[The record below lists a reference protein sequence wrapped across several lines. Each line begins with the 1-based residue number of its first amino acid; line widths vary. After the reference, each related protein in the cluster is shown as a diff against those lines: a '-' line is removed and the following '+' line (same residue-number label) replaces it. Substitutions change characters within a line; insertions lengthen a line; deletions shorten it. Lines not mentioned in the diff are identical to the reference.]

1 MINNVNISTSSFF
14 LLSFQG
20 APTMCESPNST
31 PHAGS
36 LSKIIVQS
44 PEQEQQR
51 RKNNQSSPHLCT
63 VQKHLFSR
71 ESNKFTLLCANNKN
85 NAENNRPMHKW
96 NFKKTVDDNTSGSKN
111 NKAIKSIGYSEFKNN
126 AKSVILP
133 GVFTWSH
140 LICRNC
146 NCIKKF

>member
-20 APTMCESPNST
+20 APTMYESPNT

-96 NFKKTVDDNTSGSKN
+96 DFKKTVRSNNTNSSTSGSKN
-111 NKAIKSIGYSEFKNN
+111 HVIKSIDRLCSYRS
-126 AKSVILP
+126 
-133 GVFTWSH
+133 
-140 LICRNC
+140 
-146 NCIKKF
+146 KF

>member
-1 MINNVNISTSSFF
+1 MFCTRHNFIKHKPFIFEEWKLESSIIEWTMINNVNISTSSF
-14 LLSFQG
+14 LWLSFQG
-20 APTMCESPNST
+20 APTMYESPNT

-111 NKAIKSIGYSEFKNN
+111 KPIYSG
-126 AKSVILP
+126 P
-133 GVFTWSH
+133 
-140 LICRNC
+140 
-146 NCIKKF
+146 

>member
-20 APTMCESPNST
+20 APTMYESPNT

-71 ESNKFTLLCANNKN
+71 ESNKFTLLCAKNKN

-126 AKSVILP
+126 AESLILQ

-146 NCIKKF
+146 TCMKKI

>member
-1 MINNVNISTSSFF
+1 MINNVNTSTSSFF

-20 APTMCESPNST
+20 APTMYESPNT

-63 VQKHLFSR
+63 VQNHLFSR

-111 NKAIKSIGYSEFKNN
+111 NKAIKSIGYSEFNNN
-126 AKSVILP
+126 AKSVI
-133 GVFTWSH
+133 FTGCLHVVSSD
-140 LICRNC
+140 LQ
-146 NCIKKF
+146 KL